1 MARPTRT
8 RILALLGTTALAVTV
23 AAPAGAAPE
32 VEVIASGLNSPRG
45 LTFAPGGALYVAEA
59 GTGGSGPC
67 FPGPEGGPVCFGE
80 SGSVTRID
88 RKGGQTRVLTGL
100 PSIANQED
108 GGFGLGPSDVSFR
121 GRGGMYVTVG
131 LGLDLAFSNTIP
143 ELADMGELIRAR
155 LSKGDWTT
163 VADLAEFEDAV
174 NPTGDEEDSNPN
186 SVVAVGGRQVVVD
199 AGAND
204 VLQVSSKG
212 EISVLATFP
221 NRLVDA
227 PPFLGLP
234 PGTQIPMDAV
244 PTSVVRGP
252 DEAYYVSQL
261 TGFPFPLGAANVYR
275 LVPGQEPEVF
285 ASGFTNIIDIAFD
298 EGTLYVLEIF
308 KNGLLSGDPTGALIR
323 VDRDGT
329 QHEVM
334 SEGLFA
340 PGGLAIRNG
349 VAYVSNCGVCAGG
362 GEVLRIPLP

>member
-1 MARPTRT
+1 MAAPTRT

-23 AAPAGAAPE
+23 TAPAGAATDA
-32 VEVIASGLNSPRG
+32 EVIASGLNSPRG
-45 LTFAPGGALYVAEA
+45 LTFAPNGTLYVAEA

-67 FPGPEGGPVCFGE
+67 FPGPEGEPVCFGNT
-80 SGSVTRID
+80 GSVTRID

-100 PSIANQED
+100 PSIANED
-108 GGFGLGPSDVSFR
+108 GGGFGIGPSDVSFR
-121 GRGGMYVTVG
+121 SKDRMYVTVG
-131 LGLDLAFSNTIP
+131 LGLDLDFSNTIP

-155 LSKGDWTT
+155 VSKGTWTT
-163 VADLAEFEDAV
+163 VADLAEFEDAE
-174 NPTGDEEDSNPN
+174 NPTGDEENSNPN
-186 SVVAVGGRQVVVD
+186 SVVAVGSRQVVVD

-204 VLQVSSKG
+204 VLRVSARG
-212 EISVLATFP
+212 DISVLATFP
-221 NRLVDA
+221 NRMVDA
-227 PPFLGLP
+227 PEFLGLP

-252 DEAYYVSQL
+252 DKAYYVGQL

-275 LVPGQEPEVF
+275 IVPGHEPEVF
-285 ASGFTNIIDIAFD
+285 ASGFTNIIDVAFD
-298 EGTLYVLEIF
+298 EGTLYVLEIA
-308 KNGLLSGDPTGALIR
+308 KNGLLSGDLTGALIR

-340 PGGLAIRNG
+340 PGGLTIRNG